1 VKLAMKYLKRVSSEL
16 EAIEGGP
23 EEEELMLQGVRFA
36 FRVHQVHACLVV
48 VRTTLQYPFFEKN
61 SYIQVYIIRAAL
73 KHSTLLGPCFVQ
85 FAGGF
90 DVDTMRAFQEL
101 KEKASMCRM
110 QRQNQNR
117 HLRQHR
123 LVART

>member
-1 VKLAMKYLKRVSSEL
+1 M
-16 EAIEGGP
+16 
-23 EEEELMLQGVRFA
+23 
-36 FRVHQVHACLVV
+36 HAWFLSI
-48 VRTTLQYPFFEKN
+48 TLQYTRKKY
-61 SYIQVYIIRAAL
+61 SYIHVCITTTAL
-73 KHSTLLGPCFVQ
+73 KHFTLLGPCFVQ

-117 HLRQHR
+117 HMRQHR

>member
-1 VKLAMKYLKRVSSEL
+1 MLGCCTHNTAVSFL
-16 EAIEGGP
+16 RKKNIAVY
-23 EEEELMLQGVRFA
+23 QK
-36 FRVHQVHACLVV
+36 
-48 VRTTLQYPFFEKN
+48 KN